1 MSDWLDQVETDSGG
15 GGITYPLT
23 DDLMK
28 YDKVRHRYVLTRY
41 GVELVTGINLERQVN
56 AAVGQTSNMADF
68 YLRMVSDKIYNYVYS
83 KADNKPLLEYVM
95 AKSQT
100 ARQMLFDAMIAQTL
114 FFITNGDI
122 SQFSG
127 VNIKNGNVIDRRV
140 IKENMISPDA
150 EMTLLNTDIPEL
162 GGNTVLY
169 QGYFYHAPIPSYE
182 EGGF

>member
-15 GGITYPLT
+15 EGLTYPLT

-169 QGYFYHAPIPSYE
+169 QGYFYHAPIPTYE

>member
-1 MSDWLDQVETDSGG
+1 MSDWLDQVDGGSGG
-15 GGITYPLT
+15 ELTYPLT

-95 AKSQT
+95 AKSPT

-169 QGYFYHAPIPSYE
+169 QGYFYHAPIPTYE

>member
-1 MSDWLDQVETDSGG
+1 MSDWLDQVDGGSGG
-15 GGITYPLT
+15 YPLT
-23 DDLMK
+23 DGLMR
-28 YDKVRHRYVLTRY
+28 YDDIRHRYVLTRY
-41 GVELVTGINLERQVN
+41 GVELTTGIDLERQVN

-68 YLRMVSDKIYNYVYS
+68 YLRMVSDKIYNYIYS
-83 KADNKPLLEYVM
+83 KADNNPLLEYVM
-95 AKSQT
+95 AKSPT

-127 VNIKNGNVIDRRV
+127 VNIKNGTVIDRRV

-169 QGYFYHAPIPSYE
+169 QGYFYHKTIPSYE
-182 EGGF
+182 EGGY

>member
-1 MSDWLDQVETDSGG
+1 MSDWLDQVDGSSGG
-15 GGITYPLT
+15 AVSYPLT
-23 DDLMK
+23 DDTMK
-28 YDKVRHRYVLTRY
+28 YDKIRHRYVLTRY

-56 AAVGQTSNMADF
+56 TALGQASNMADF
-68 YLRMVSDKIYNYVYS
+68 YLRMVSDKVYNYIYS

-95 AKSQT
+95 AKSPT

-127 VNIKNGNVIDRRV
+127 VNIKNGTVIDRRV

-169 QGYFYHAPIPSYE
+169 QGYFYHNTIPSYE
-182 EGGF
+182 EGGY

>member
-15 GGITYPLT
+15 VGLTYPLT

-169 QGYFYHAPIPSYE
+169 QGYFYHAPIPTYE

>member
-1 MSDWLDQVETDSGG
+1 MSDWIDQVDGGSGG
-15 GGITYPLT
+15 GMTYPLT
-23 DDLMK
+23 DNQMK
-28 YDKVRHRYVLTRY
+28 YDKVRHKYVLTRY
-41 GVELVTGINLERQVN
+41 GVELTTGINLEKQVN
-56 AAVGQTSNMADF
+56 TAIGQASNMADF
-68 YLRMVSDKIYNYVYS
+68 YLRMISDKIYNFIYS
-83 KADNKPLLEYVM
+83 KSDNKELLEYVM

-127 VNIKNGNVIDRRV
+127 VNIKNGTVIDRRV

-150 EMTLLNTDIPEL
+150 EMLLLNTDIPEL

-169 QGYFYHAPIPSYE
+169 QSYLHHLPIPSYD
-182 EGGF
+182 EGGY